1 MINKDSVFSLTI
13 VLTEIEWIL
22 YQLQAPS
29 TRLYPYLFTDES
41 ADKIRQL
48 LDMAR
53 DSLLKRGWIE
63 AQSGDN
69 VTLDM
74 TVAGIVGTLGFA
86 KVALFVNLF
95 REQDT
100 KPQVRRYFSAEG
112 LLVEQAA
119 DSTGEVTLTAL
130 RDLKTLGERLNEYL
144 GLKDQAAPRKGVF
157 QCDAAAFADIPYIL
171 AGDGDAA
178 AITQLVHMGAD
189 DRFAADLVGAMAN
202 PLWQAT
208 LQVVALDA
216 EQPEGVRVVDQL
228 MVLEGIYGLWL
239 IHTVPQK
246 GQNVLEVKPC
256 SAAQARERLGDMVQ
270 YLSS

>member
-1 MINKDSVFSLTI
+1 MNDEDHIFDL
-13 VLTEIEWIL
+13 VLTEIEIEWIL

-29 TRLYPYLFTDES
+29 ARLYPYTNES
-41 ADKIRQL
+41 DDKIRQL
-48 LDMAR
+48 LDTAR

-63 AQSGDN
+63 AQSSNN

-74 TVAGIVGTLGFA
+74 TVAGIVGALGFA
-86 KVALFVNLF
+86 KVALFANLF
-95 REQDT
+95 KEQDT
-100 KPQVRRYFSAEG
+100 EPQIQRYFSAEG

-119 DSTGEVTLTAL
+119 DATDEVTLTAL
-130 RDLKTLGERLNEYL
+130 RDLKTLEKRLNEYL
-144 GLKDQAAPRKGVF
+144 GLKDQAAPRKGTF

-171 AGDGDAA
+171 AGDGDGAA
-178 AITQLVHMGAD
+178 VAQLEQLGAD
-189 DRFAADLVGAMAN
+189 SRFAANLVGAMAN

-208 LQVVALDA
+208 LQVVTLDS

-228 MVLEGIYGLWL
+228 TVLEGIYGLWL

-256 SAAQARERLGDMVQ
+256 SAAQVRERLGDMVQ
-270 YLSS
+270 HLSS